1 MTGSSSA
8 SNRLV
13 WLLAAVTLVGYG
25 LRTNITIAQE
35 HMAPD
40 LGLTM
45 ADMGII
51 SAWGFQFV
59 YAVFQLPGGFL
70 GDRYGARLIM
80 GLSIIGWS
88 LANLLSGLTVS
99 TAGLA
104 FLSLFATRVLLGMTQ
119 APTFPVAALAV
130 TRSVPANR
138 RVSAVSIYIASS
150 MLGAA
155 LAPLTLAPLMV
166 AMGWRAVFIASS
178 VVGLAMAVAWFAL
191 APNDAPT
198 ATERPARLLGLQM
211 RESLALLRDRNLLV
225 LSASYFLHSAVH
237 FVFVFWFFRYLTE
250 GRGFSVLASGGWGSL
265 PNLMAFAVA
274 PVLGVAIDRWSRRID
289 APVARQRA
297 AMASL
302 ITSAV
307 LVTIGANLPSATLAI
322 LALGASVALI
332 SSTESPF
339 WTTAAAIG
347 RDNPG
352 SAGGVLNLMGNLG
365 GVVSIWL
372 VPPMKDA
379 WGWTAM
385 LGFWAA
391 MQVTA
396 ALLWLLVRPPAP
408 ALSAPNASRP

>member
-1 MTGSSSA
+1 MNATSPSSK
-8 SNRLV
+8 RLV
-13 WLLAAVTLVGYG
+13 WLLAAVTLVGYA

-35 HMAPD
+35 YMAPD

-45 ADMGII
+45 ADMGVI

-59 YAVFQLPGGFL
+59 YAIFQLPGGFL
-70 GDRYGARLIM
+70 GDRFGARLIL
-80 GLSIIGWS
+80 GLSILGWS
-88 LANLLSGLTVS
+88 VANLWSGVTVS
-99 TAGLA
+99 STGLA
-104 FLSLFATRVLLGMTQ
+104 FLSLFATRILLGMTQ

-130 TRSVPANR
+130 TRHVPADR
-138 RVSAVSIYIASS
+138 RVGAVSMYIASS

-155 LAPLTLAPLMV
+155 LAPLVLAPLMV
-166 AMGWRAVFIASS
+166 ALGWRAVFAASGA
-178 VVGLAMAVAWFAL
+178 VGLAMTAIWFAL
-191 APNDAPT
+191 APRDDAPT
-198 ATERPARLLGLQM
+198 IERPMRALGAQV

-225 LSASYFLHSAVH
+225 LSTSYFLHSAVH
-237 FVFVFWFFRYLTE
+237 FVFVYWFFRYLTE
-250 GRGFSVLASGGWGSL
+250 GRGFSVLASGGWGSI

-274 PVLGVAIDRWSRRID
+274 PLIGLGIDRWSRTID
-289 APVARQRA
+289 APRARRRA

-302 ITSAV
+302 ITSAT
-307 LVTIGANLPSATLAI
+307 LVAIGANLPSATLAI

-339 WTTAAAIG
+339 WTTAAALG

-385 LGFWAA
+385 LGFWATL
-391 MQVTA
+391 QVVA
-396 ALLWLLVRPPAP
+396 ALLWLLVRPPVSAP
-408 ALSAPNASRP
+408 APSRP